1 MKESFRQ
8 KVLLVEDDTFTRAL
22 LSSTLDKSGIEV
34 QSCASAAV
42 ALDVLKGFEPHAVIT
57 DLVPG
62 LAPNGLDLLELVA
75 QETPW
80 IGMAIFSSHSSPI
93 LATKDSNRIPEG
105 TVFVAKSDIGNTD
118 DLVAIVQST
127 IERREFR
134 ACDTAKDSV
143 LISPTYG
150 EVLRLI
156 AAGLSNV
163 AIANERG
170 TSVRAAEA
178 MVQRTFLAL
187 GIRSDAN
194 INARVMAVR
203 MWHQGKV
210 KIL

>member
-22 LSSTLDKSGIEV
+22 LSSTLDNSGIEV
-34 QSCASAAV
+34 QSCASAVV

-80 IGMAIFSSHSSPI
+80 IGMAIISSHSSPI

-105 TVFVAKSDIGNTD
+105 TVFVAKSDIGNAD

>member
-80 IGMAIFSSHSSPI
+80 IGMAIISSHSSPI

-105 TVFVAKSDIGNTD
+105 TVFVAKSDIGNAD

-203 MWHQGKV
+203 MRHQGKV

>member
-1 MKESFRQ
+1 VKESFRQ

-80 IGMAIFSSHSSPI
+80 IGMAIISSHSSPI

-105 TVFVAKSDIGNTD
+105 TVFVAKSDIGNAD

-203 MWHQGKV
+203 MRHQGKV